1 MTARQ
6 ISSVISSPTLSSL
19 EQVRSLR
26 TLQRFQFSGEL
37 VLNDPK
43 GQQWIFFLYLGGIL
57 YATGGVHPVRRWQ
70 RHVAIHCP
78 QILTHPATIRR
89 DLASINSK
97 MCWDYQ
103 LLCLWVKQQR
113 ITPEQAA
120 NTIRAVLAEVLF
132 DLVQAKQVTHQ
143 IQHNYS
149 LPTKLVLIEIDQ
161 AIAQVESFWQTW
173 QTAQLVDYSPNQTPV
188 IKQPEQLQKNRSVEV
203 YQTLTQLLDGHHT
216 LRDLAVKQ
224 RRHVVDIAQAL
235 MPYLELGWVE
245 LTDIPDLPTPAPNTA
260 RDREDVGADK
270 QESTEK
276 GRDVPR
282 NVLPQHV
289 LPRHL
294 SEPGKE
300 KVKAYPTGI
309 APTSG
314 KANVPKTPLKSAN
327 ANSTK
332 SLVACVDDSRW
343 VIHTMEKVIAAAGYR
358 FVGVENALRAI
369 PTLLVRKPDLIFLDL
384 VMPNVNGYEL
394 CTQLR
399 KLSCFQKTPIVFLTG
414 KDGAADRLHAKFVG
428 ASDFLS
434 KPLNSRDLLTVL
446 RKHIKQGVY

>member
-6 ISSVISSPTLSSL
+6 IPSVISTPTLSSL

-43 GQQWIFFLYLGGIL
+43 GHQWIFFLHLGGIL

-70 RHVAIHCP
+70 RNLGIYCP
-78 QILTHPATIRR
+78 QVLTHPDTIRR
-89 DLASINSK
+89 DIANINVK
-97 MCWDYQ
+97 KCWDYQ
-103 LLCLWVKQQR
+103 LLCLWVKQRR

-120 NTIRAVLAEVLF
+120 KMIRAVLTEVVF
-132 DLVQAKQVTHQ
+132 DIAQAKQITHQ

-149 LPTKLVLIEIDQ
+149 LPTKLVLIEINQ
-161 AIAQVESFWQTW
+161 AIAQVQSLWQTW
-173 QTAQLVDYSPNQTPV
+173 QNAQLGEYSANQAPV
-188 IKQPEQLQKNRSVEV
+188 IKQPEQLRKNCSFEV
-203 YQTLTQLLDGHHT
+203 YKTLTNLLDGQHT

-224 RRHVVDIAQAL
+224 RRTFVDITQAL
-235 MPYLELGWVE
+235 MPYLKAGWVE
-245 LTDIPDLPTPAPNTA
+245 LTNIADLPIPTPSIT
-260 RDREDVGADK
+260 RDRDTGANPQEK
-270 QESTEK
+270 QESREK
-276 GRDVPR
+276 SRDVPR
-282 NVLPQHV
+282 RVL
-289 LPRHL
+289 
-294 SEPGKE
+294 EPGKE

-309 APTSG
+309 TPTSG
-314 KANVPKTPLKSAN
+314 KANVPKTPLKSAP
-327 ANSTK
+327 STP

-343 VIHTMEKVIAAAGYR
+343 VIHTMEKVIGAAGYR

-399 KLSCFQKTPIVFLTG
+399 KLSCFQNTPIVFLTG

-434 KPLNSRDLLTVL
+434 KPLNSRNLLMVL
-446 RKHIKQGVY
+446 HKYIKQGAY

>member
-6 ISSVISSPTLSSL
+6 IPSVISTPTLSSL

-43 GQQWIFFLYLGGIL
+43 GHKWIFFLHLGGIL

-70 RHVAIHCP
+70 RNLAIHCP
-78 QILTHPATIRR
+78 QILTHPDTIRR
-89 DLASINSK
+89 DIASINSK
-97 MCWDYQ
+97 TCWDYQ
-103 LLCLWVKQQR
+103 LLCLWVKQRR

-120 NTIRAVLAEVLF
+120 NMIRAVLTEVVF

-149 LPTKLVLIEIDQ
+149 LPTKLVLIEINQ
-161 AIAQVESFWQTW
+161 AIAQVQSLWQTW
-173 QTAQLVDYSPNQTPV
+173 HNAQLADYSPNQAPV
-188 IKQPEQLQKNRSVEV
+188 IKQPEQLRNNRSAEV
-203 YQTLTQLLDGHHT
+203 YQTLTNVLDGHHT

-235 MPYLELGWVE
+235 MPYLKSGWVE
-245 LTDIPDLPTPAPNTA
+245 LTNIPDLPAPTPNTL
-260 RDREDVGADK
+260 RNRENVGADK
-270 QESTEK
+270 QESREK
-276 GRDVPR
+276 CRDE
-282 NVLPQHV
+282 
-289 LPRHL
+289 PRHVSPHHVSPRQVL
-294 SEPGKE
+294 EPGKE

-309 APTSG
+309 TPTSG
-314 KANVPKTPLKSAN
+314 KANLPKTPLKSAN
-327 ANSTK
+327 ATSTQ

-343 VIHTMEKVIAAAGYR
+343 VIHTMEKVIGAAGYR
-358 FVGVENALRAI
+358 FIGVENALRAI

-399 KLSCFQKTPIVFLTG
+399 KLSCFQNTPIVFLTG

-434 KPLNSRDLLTVL
+434 KPLNSRNLLMVL
-446 RKHIKQGVY
+446 HKHIKQGVC

>member
-6 ISSVISSPTLSSL
+6 IPSVISTPMLSSL

-43 GQQWIFFLYLGGIL
+43 GHQWIFFLYLGGIL

-70 RHVAIHCP
+70 RNLAIHCP
-78 QILTHPATIRR
+78 QILTHPDTIRR

-97 MCWDYQ
+97 TCWDYQ
-103 LLCLWVKQQR
+103 LLSLWVKQRR

-120 NTIRAVLAEVLF
+120 NMIRAVLTEVVF
-132 DLVQAKQVTHQ
+132 ELVQAKQVTHQ

-161 AIAQVESFWQTW
+161 AIAQVQSLWQTW
-173 QTAQLVDYSPNQTPV
+173 QNAQLADYSPNQAPV
-188 IKQPEQLQKNRSVEV
+188 IKQPEQLRKNRSVEV
-203 YQTLTQLLDGHHT
+203 YQTLTNLLDGQHT

-235 MPYLELGWVE
+235 IPYLELGWVE
-245 LTDIPDLPTPAPNTA
+245 LSNIPDLTAPTPNTA
-260 RDREDVGADK
+260 RHRENVGADK
-270 QESTEK
+270 QQRAEK

-282 NVLPQHV
+282 HV

-294 SEPGKE
+294 AEPGKE

-314 KANVPKTPLKSAN
+314 KANVPTTPLKSAN
-327 ANSTK
+327 ADATK

-343 VIHTMEKVIAAAGYR
+343 VIHTMEKVIGAAGYR
-358 FVGVENALRAI
+358 FIGVENALRAI
-369 PTLLVRKPDLIFLDL
+369 PTLLARKPDLIFLDL

-434 KPLNSRDLLTVL
+434 KPLSSRDLLTVL
-446 RKHIKQGVY
+446 HKHIKQGVY

>member
-6 ISSVISSPTLSSL
+6 IPSVISTPTLSSL

-43 GQQWIFFLYLGGIL
+43 GHQWIFFLYLGGIL

-70 RHVAIHCP
+70 RNLAIHCP
-78 QILTHPATIRR
+78 QILTHPDTIRR

-97 MCWDYQ
+97 TCWDYQ
-103 LLCLWVKQQR
+103 LLSLWVKQRR

-120 NTIRAVLAEVLF
+120 NMIRAVLTEVVF

-161 AIAQVESFWQTW
+161 AIAQVQSLWQTW
-173 QTAQLVDYSPNQTPV
+173 QNAQLADYSPNQAPV
-188 IKQPEQLQKNRSVEV
+188 IKQPEQLRKNRSVQV
-203 YQTLTQLLDGHHT
+203 YQTLTNVLDGQHT

-235 MPYLELGWVE
+235 IPYLELGWVE
-245 LTDIPDLPTPAPNTA
+245 LSNIPDLTAPTPSTA
-260 RDREDVGADK
+260 RHRENVGADK
-270 QESTEK
+270 QEKTEK

-282 NVLPQHV
+282 HV
-289 LPRHL
+289 LPRHFC
-294 SEPGKE
+294 EPGKE

-314 KANVPKTPLKSAN
+314 KANVPTIPLKSAN

-343 VIHTMEKVIAAAGYR
+343 VIHTMEKVIGAAGYR
-358 FVGVENALRAI
+358 FIGVENALRAI
-369 PTLLVRKPDLIFLDL
+369 PTLLARKPDLIFLDL

-434 KPLNSRDLLTVL
+434 KPLSSRDLLTVL
-446 RKHIKQGVY
+446 HKHIKQGVY

>member
-6 ISSVISSPTLSSL
+6 IPSVISTPTLSSL

-43 GQQWIFFLYLGGIL
+43 GHQWIFFLYLGGIL
-57 YATGGVHPVRRWQ
+57 YATGGVHPMRRWQ
-70 RHVAIHCP
+70 RNLAIHCP
-78 QILTHPATIRR
+78 QILTHPDIIRR
-89 DLASINSK
+89 DLASVNSK
-97 MCWDYQ
+97 TCWDYQ
-103 LLCLWVKQQR
+103 LLSLWVKQRR

-120 NTIRAVLAEVLF
+120 NMIRAVLTEVVF

-161 AIAQVESFWQTW
+161 AIAQVQSLWQTW
-173 QTAQLVDYSPNQTPV
+173 QNAQLADYSPNQAPV
-188 IKQPEQLQKNRSVEV
+188 IKQPEQLRKNRSVEV
-203 YQTLTQLLDGHHT
+203 YQTLTNLLDGQHT

-235 MPYLELGWVE
+235 IPYLELGWVE
-245 LTDIPDLPTPAPNTA
+245 LSNIPDLTAPTPTTA
-260 RDREDVGADK
+260 RHTENVGADK
-270 QESTEK
+270 QERTEK

-282 NVLPQHV
+282 HV

-294 SEPGKE
+294 AEPGKE

-309 APTSG
+309 ASTYG
-314 KANVPKTPLKSAN
+314 KANVPTIPLKSAN
-327 ANSTK
+327 ADATK

-343 VIHTMEKVIAAAGYR
+343 VIHTMEKVIGAAGYR
-358 FVGVENALRAI
+358 FIGVENALRAI
-369 PTLLVRKPDLIFLDL
+369 PTLLARKPDLIFLDL

-434 KPLNSRDLLTVL
+434 KPLSSRDLLTVL
-446 RKHIKQGVY
+446 HKHIKQGVY

>member
-6 ISSVISSPTLSSL
+6 IPSVISTPTLSSL

-43 GQQWIFFLYLGGIL
+43 GHQWIFFLYLGGIL

-70 RHVAIHCP
+70 RNLAIHCP
-78 QILTHPATIRR
+78 QILTHPDTIRR

-97 MCWDYQ
+97 TCWDYQ
-103 LLCLWVKQQR
+103 LLSLWVKQRR

-120 NTIRAVLAEVLF
+120 NMIRAVLTEVVF

-161 AIAQVESFWQTW
+161 AIAQVQSLWQTW
-173 QTAQLVDYSPNQTPV
+173 QNAQLADYSPNQAPV
-188 IKQPEQLQKNRSVEV
+188 IKQPEQLRKNRSVEV
-203 YQTLTQLLDGHHT
+203 YQTLTNLLDGQHT
-216 LRDLAVKQ
+216 LLDLAVKQ

-235 MPYLELGWVE
+235 IPYLELGWVE
-245 LTDIPDLPTPAPNTA
+245 LSNIPDLTAPTPNTA
-260 RDREDVGADK
+260 RHRENVGAHK
-270 QESTEK
+270 QESREK
-276 GRDVPR
+276 CRDEPR
-282 NVLPQHV
+282 HV
-289 LPRHL
+289 SPRHVSPRHL
-294 SEPGKE
+294 AEPGKE

-314 KANVPKTPLKSAN
+314 KANLPKIPLKSAN
-327 ANSTK
+327 VDATK

-343 VIHTMEKVIAAAGYR
+343 VIHTMEKVIGAAGYR
-358 FVGVENALRAI
+358 FIGVENALRAI
-369 PTLLVRKPDLIFLDL
+369 PTLLARKPDLIFLDL

-434 KPLNSRDLLTVL
+434 KPLSSRDLLTVL
-446 RKHIKQGVY
+446 HKHIKQGVY